1 MNNLNPLQCFRFL
14 RQVEQHA
21 ANHTVPAHASECAS
35 CAAWLRVTRE
45 HMVQLRS
52 RPELPAELRSPAFFE
67 RILESV
73 IDAAADSPVGVA
85 LGSSALG
92 SSALGSSALGSS
104 GVVLGQMDDVGLL
117 LAPQIVSQLR
127 RQEHAPEWLWQRT
140 RSQIRSELR
149 FHGRRRWLSR
159 ATAMAGAAAVCLA
172 AVGLVW
178 LARGTREPFD
188 IVFVSLTEMPAL
200 DHPTAVLRN
209 GLSK

>member
-1 MNNLNPLQCFRFL
+1 
-14 RQVEQHA
+14 
-21 ANHTVPAHASECAS
+21 
-35 CAAWLRVTRE
+35 
-45 HMVQLRS
+45 MVQLRS

-92 SSALGSSALGSS
+92 SSGV
-104 GVVLGQMDDVGLL
+104 VVLGQMDDVGLL

-149 FHGRRRWLSR
+149 FHGRRRWLSH

-172 AVGLVW
+172 AVGFVW
-178 LARGTREPFD
+178 LARGTREPID

>member
-1 MNNLNPLQCFRFL
+1 
-14 RQVEQHA
+14 
-21 ANHTVPAHASECAS
+21 
-35 CAAWLRVTRE
+35 
-45 HMVQLRS
+45 MVQLRS

-67 RILESV
+67 HILESV
-73 IDAAADSPVGVA
+73 IDAAADSPVGV
-85 LGSSALG
+85 
-92 SSALGSSALGSS
+92 ALGSSALGSS

-149 FHGRRRWLSR
+149 FHGRRRWLSH